1 MRLFTTLAP
10 ILADLLLFLGYVVK
24 GCTNLEDLI
33 NFLFTTVLVR
43 VLVDGAGFP
52 AAAGVAVAEVVV
64 GVATDGVTAS
74 AVAAAG
80 VVVVEVAAVA
90 VVVVEVATAAWVAT
104 AGVTSFAI
112 AAAGVAV
119 GEGAMSFEVSDIHL
133 SCTNFLS
140 SIISLS
146 SSLILSS

>member
-1 MRLFTTLAP
+1 M
-10 ILADLLLFLGYVVK
+10 
-24 GCTNLEDLI
+24 
-33 NFLFTTVLVR
+33 
-43 VLVDGAGFP
+43 DGAGFP
-52 AAAGVAVAEVVV
+52 AAAGVAVVEVAA

-80 VVVVEVAAVA
+80 VVVVEVAAA
-90 VVVVEVATAAWVAT
+90 AGVATV
-104 AGVTSFAI
+104 GVTSFAI

-119 GEGAMSFEVSDIHL
+119 GEEAMSFEVSDIRL

>member
-1 MRLFTTLAP
+1 M
-10 ILADLLLFLGYVVK
+10 
-24 GCTNLEDLI
+24 
-33 NFLFTTVLVR
+33 
-43 VLVDGAGFP
+43 DGAGFP
-52 AAAGVAVAEVVV
+52 AAAGVVVAEVAA
-64 GVATDGVTAS
+64 GVAIDGVIAS
-74 AVAAAG
+74 TVAAAG
-80 VVVVEVAAVA
+80 VVVVEVAAA
-90 VVVVEVATAAWVAT
+90 VGVAT

-119 GEGAMSFEVSDIHL
+119 GEGAMSFEISDIRL